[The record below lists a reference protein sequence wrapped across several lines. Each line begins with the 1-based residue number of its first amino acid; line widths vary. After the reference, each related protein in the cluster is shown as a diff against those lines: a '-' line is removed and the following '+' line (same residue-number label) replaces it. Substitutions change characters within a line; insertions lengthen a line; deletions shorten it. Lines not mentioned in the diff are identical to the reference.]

1 LPQGPR
7 PVSPAVSVVVRT
19 KDRPE
24 LLREALESL
33 AAQTYR
39 DFEVVVVND
48 SDAPLGK
55 EVIDLDGLR
64 IRVVWPGPPH
74 GRARAANAGVNAA
87 EGTWVAYLDDDDL
100 FLPDHLETLVGTL
113 EGQDR
118 VQAAYTATLI
128 VHQVRG
134 EDGTYR
140 ETGREPVFEY
150 PFDPERLIFSN
161 TIPLLCLMHRR
172 SLFLEAGRFDE
183 AFDLYEDWDFLIRL
197 SRLTRIER
205 IEKVTTLYRTRDDT
219 TNATS
224 VSPWR
229 GEISER
235 VREALFRKHWKLH
248 TPRAEM
254 ALVNLHEDEVVA
266 LSHREA
272 AVRQSLVQSGQ
283 ELEASRRSLAER
295 DRLLDERDRLL
306 AERDRLLTE
315 QGHRLADVESALE
328 RERNDRAAERE
339 RARLEWERCE
349 AERVDLAAA
358 LGRVRE
364 ERDRFDATVTQMTNS
379 LAWRLFTPWWKL
391 RAFLEKK

>member
-1 LPQGPR
+1 MESPQGPR
-7 PVSPAVSVVVRT
+7 PVPPAVSVVVRT

-24 LLREALESL
+24 LLREALGSL
-33 AAQTYR
+33 AVQTFR

-48 SDAPLGK
+48 SDTPLRS
-55 EVIDLDGLR
+55 EDLEAGGLR
-64 IRVVWPGPPH
+64 VRLVSPGPPH

-113 EGQDR
+113 EGEGR
-118 VQAAYTATLI
+118 FQAAYTATLI
-128 VHQVRG
+128 VHQVRD

-140 ETGREPVFEY
+140 ETGREPVFEC
-150 PFDPERLIFSN
+150 PFDPEQLVFSN

-197 SRLTRIER
+197 SRLTRFER
-205 IEKVTTLYRTRDDT
+205 IEKVTTLYRTRDDS

-229 GEISER
+229 GETSER
-235 VREALFRKHWKLH
+235 AREALFRKHWNLH

-254 ALVNLHEDEVVA
+254 ALLNLHEDEVVA
-266 LSHREA
+266 WSRREA
-272 AVRQSLVQSGQ
+272 AVSQSLARSEQ
-283 ELEASRRSLAER
+283 ELEASRQSLAER
-295 DRLLDERDRLL
+295 DRLLAD
-306 AERDRLLTE
+306 
-315 QGHRLADVESALE
+315 QGRRLADVESALE
-328 RERNDRAAERE
+328 RERGDRAAERE

-358 LGRVRE
+358 SDRVRE
-364 ERDRFDATVTQMTNS
+364 ERDRLEVTVTQMTNS
-379 LAWRLFTPWWKL
+379 LAWKLFTPWWKL

>member
-1 LPQGPR
+1 VESPQGPR

-24 LLREALESL
+24 LLREALGSL
-33 AAQTYR
+33 AAQTFR

-48 SDAPLGK
+48 SDVPLG
-55 EVIDLDGLR
+55 EGVVDVDGLR
-64 IRVVWPGPPH
+64 VRVVSPGPPH

-87 EGTWVAYLDDDDL
+87 KGTWVAYLDDDDL
-100 FLPDHLETLVGTL
+100 FLPDHLETLIGTL

-118 VQAAYTATLI
+118 FQAAYTATLI

-150 PFDPERLIFSN
+150 PFEPERLIFSN

-235 VREALFRKHWKLH
+235 AREALFRKHWNLH

-254 ALVNLHEDEVVA
+254 ALVNFHEDEVVA
-266 LSHREA
+266 SSRREA

-295 DRLLDERDRLL
+295 ERLL
-306 AERDRLLTE
+306 AERDRLLAD
-315 QGHRLADVESALE
+315 QRHRLADVESALE
-328 RERNDRAAERE
+328 RERDDRAAERE

-364 ERDRFDATVTQMTNS
+364 ERDRLDATVTQMTNS
-379 LAWRLFTPWWKL
+379 LVWRLFNPWWKL